1 MFSALKQNSIIYILD
16 KRGVPTLKVAQVDEF
31 TEPKSKFNTSFPANP
46 YNMEMVVDITAKF
59 GEERYEFKQ
68 LPAQASIANYD
79 GAIVSETKEPIIAEV
94 ENLQR
99 VSRKHIADTPYHE
112 KVDEAC
118 DKIMKELNPYFAKE
132 KEQEEKIEMLEKKIG
147 GIETSLGSIQSML
160 SDALN
165 KKKGD

>member
-1 MFSALKQNSIIYILD
+1 MFSALRQGSIIYILD

-31 TEPKSKFNTSFPANP
+31 TEPKSKFNTSFPAQPFNT
-46 YNMEMVVDITAKF
+46 EMVVDITAKA
-59 GEERYEFKQ
+59 GEDKYEFKQ
-68 LPAQASIANYD
+68 LPSQASIANYE

-99 VSRKHIADTPYHE
+99 LSRQHIFDTPYHE

-118 DKIMKELNPYFAKE
+118 DKIMKDLNPYFAKE
-132 KEQEEKIEMLEKKIG
+132 KAQEEKIEMLEEKIG
-147 GIETSLGSIQSML
+147 GIEDSIDSIKSML
-160 SDALN
+160 SNAL

>member
-1 MFSALKQNSIIYILD
+1 MFSALRQGSIIYILD
-16 KRGVPTLKVAQVDEF
+16 KRGVPSLKVAQVDEF
-31 TEPKSKFNTSFPANP
+31 TEPKSKFNTSFPVQP
-46 YNMEMVVDITAKF
+46 YNTDMVVDITAKV

-68 LPAQASIANYD
+68 LPSQASIANYE

-99 VSRKHIADTPYHE
+99 LSRQHIADVPYHE

-118 DKIMKELNPYFAKE
+118 TNMMKDLNPFFAKE
-132 KEQEEKIEMLEKKIG
+132 KEQEEKIVMLENKIG
-147 GIETSLGSIQSML
+147 GIENSIDSIKSML

-165 KKKGD
+165 KKGE

>member
-1 MFSALKQNSIIYILD
+1 MFSALRQNSIIYILD
-16 KRGVPTLKVAQVDEF
+16 KRGVPTLKVAQVEEF
-31 TEPKSKFNTSFPANP
+31 SEPKSKFNTSFPVHP
-46 YNMEMVVDITAKF
+46 YNTEMVVDITAKV

-68 LPAQASIANYD
+68 LPAQASVANYE

-99 VSRKHIADTPYHE
+99 ISRQHIADTPYHE

-118 DKIMKELNPYFAKE
+118 DKMMKSLNPFFAKE
-132 KEQEEKIEMLEKKIG
+132 KEQEEKIVMLETKIG
-147 GIETSLGSIQSML
+147 GIENSIDSIKSML

-165 KKKGD
+165 KKGE